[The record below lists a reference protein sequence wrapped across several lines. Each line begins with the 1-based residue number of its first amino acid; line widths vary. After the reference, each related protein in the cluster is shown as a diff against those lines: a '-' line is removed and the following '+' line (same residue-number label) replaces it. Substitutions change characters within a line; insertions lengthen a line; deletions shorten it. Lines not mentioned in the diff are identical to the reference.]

1 VRKANH
7 HLPFFALAILFAGS
21 LALAQ
26 PPEVQI
32 LHIPREDLSRAPE
45 YSDSGVFLPLS
56 EILKLARE
64 AQGPQQIRAAI
75 APATC
80 ASIHLRGT
88 LRKALA
94 LEGLL
99 AFDCPWE
106 GWKATLVDDGTM
118 PWTSQQSK
126 APAFLTRVDGCTWLF
141 VKGPAKGEVLL
152 KAQVPAGAGDGAGDA
167 GINLK
172 FARFFAPCRVDL
184 DLGADFEFVG
194 SSVPA
199 ELGGTE
205 RAEARTANLLS
216 IWPAHQ
222 QAASVHLRR
231 KTSLEAPPAY
241 RAELARV
248 VAAAGAA
255 LEVAD
260 ELTLKGR
267 FLPDKPIQAALP
279 QGLRLL
285 HADPRGNARIE
296 IGEKTLTL
304 IPREETDRIGFQAV
318 SAADVRDGNAVLGEW
333 GLSAASREA
342 DLVLRSSERLAP
354 VLSAPSP
361 SLVPVSATAT
371 ERRYSCWGPL
381 PPLEVA
387 LARRDVARPPSI
399 SAFLSLARSEAQVQY
414 RVEFQD
420 ARRNDF
426 IFTAP
431 EAWVLVDV
439 DVREP
444 GQRSPQYTI
453 QQGNVQQV
461 AQPQPQQGARQ
472 MARQAAQQSVQ
483 QGAVQ
488 QAAQPQPQQG
498 TQQMAQQDQGGGQMG
513 QQAAA
518 PPRSVPF
525 SLQEQGGGR
534 WRVAWDPS
542 GLPLQV
548 VFTLHRIGAWGAPGA
563 TAELPLPFAVFEG
576 ARPSRYVMEATW
588 PGEMDVRARGL
599 SGLSVQPAEP
609 SLGGAAS
616 EKDRNDNKDSKDNND
631 SKDEDNKDS
640 RPLSHSAL
648 STQHSA
654 LSSQHSA
661 LSLRASSGSPKGLLE
676 IRGRESD
683 TQATVVTTIS
693 VAEDRATV
701 RALIAYQV
709 RFAPAGV
716 FRFTLPSGTGRNVRI
731 DAPGIRETNLEAS
744 ADGDTWTV
752 TTQEGVLGRFEVQ
765 VQWPLE
771 ARPDRD
777 LIVAPEVRIPG
788 VTSQRGFVILEG
800 SETLRLNTETKNL
813 AEADR
818 AELPDLPWTSTSR
831 LLAVYRYIE
840 PRYLLRIQAEKFKP
854 EPALTA
860 LVSKAE
866 LSTTL
871 APSGERF
878 TRAHYTVTPTSD
890 RQFFELQLPKG
901 AKIWS
906 VLVNGE
912 GAKPA
917 RRSDAGL
924 GEITLIP
931 LPAAASAG
939 TDYSVTVIYQEQGE
953 PLKDTGRL
961 VFQGPNLATP
971 INQTLWNLN
980 LPLGFT
986 YLSFAGSDGRAFS
999 VHQPTARFFRSAHYP
1014 NRIIIMGMP
1023 LPAILI
1029 LTVLGVVVALA
1040 AWKIRRQ
1047 PRPAGAA
1054 GMAAPSAPAA
1064 KRARKPVSLL
1074 NIVLLFLIIV
1084 FIIMQP
1090 WFGVF
1095 VAILAIVGALIY
1107 YRKPKKEPGQGAETP
1122 PPLYPT
1128 MGEPEWPRPAGP
1140 PPVPGAP
1147 PAAPT
1152 APPPAPPTPA
1162 PSGCATSILV
1172 YVVVGVIIAILAA
1185 ISVPNFLE
1193 AQIRS
1198 KVSRAQSDMRSLGT
1212 ALEAYMVDNNAY
1224 PQDMRILWQGPVKYI
1239 TSGPSDPYSGEY
1251 GGAGRDFRYVLRDG
1265 LWMIYSIG
1273 PDGQDNGGEIAYDAT
1288 NGTNSA
1294 GDIIRFKGGET
1305 TFNWRFTELRSE
1317 ERQEMEKAAQVATAA
1332 KSEPM
1337 PDAVLRRRLVSDRA
1351 QVLGG
1356 QPVTL
1361 PPVSPQ
1367 AAPSSDKKVGDEMRA
1382 GAAVAGQKPDYVGTP
1397 GPPVQG
1403 PGGPPKAPITQAFPG
1418 MTPGVTDYS
1427 QQAGFPESARERLT
1441 FATRASQRQEGLLS
1455 LQIEV
1460 PQGGIQREFTTYGG
1474 EAKMTIRLIEEQRF
1488 LRARFLV
1495 WALAFLYMLSVWL
1508 RDRRRF
1514 RIVFAQWTAATLI
1527 LPVLIETAWG
1537 VYFNAALQGIL
1548 FSLILPVLAYVL
1560 SRLNHQQV
1568 SNGTP
1573 GSAKVSALLL
1583 LASAMVWAGG
1593 TARAAESQDSA
1604 SSVPVRV
1611 LVPYEAKTIPMD
1623 APQPL
1628 PGSPDPLAF
1637 ISRADFTRLWDAL
1650 RTTPAGPRPLAPA
1663 LAEVLL
1669 DGSLPADKPLF
1680 KCDLRLGAANPADV
1694 PTSIPL
1700 RMAGLTLRTWTSDPA
1715 GAALQTTGD
1724 RLFLLMPPHW
1734 AGTISAEADLP
1745 CESTGA
1751 SGNVKIDFPN
1761 AASGRWSLT
1770 FPDRRIGPSGPAAS
1784 LCCREETAAGTAV
1797 LYGPARPGLLDLS
1810 WLPLS
1815 QTEGGATA
1823 ASAKDWSAEIR
1834 TNVRWSGLSSAD
1846 WKANIHLSTVAP
1858 DCSLPREIEFRLQ
1871 PGVRVAQATGANLLG
1886 TTVRTAPAGPGASP
1900 GAEALSVIF
1909 RLGQTRVADVTLEG
1923 IMTRQEAAA
1932 AEAANSQQWVVP
1944 ALRAPQGV
1952 DARSFLTLEIRD
1964 SIEVLA
1970 IEPKNLERTAGRPTG
1985 APESG
1990 YTAQSYET
1998 ASGDWNLTA
2007 QLRRLRANF
2016 SAETAEVF
2024 APANGF
2030 LHQSARVR
2038 LVPRGST
2045 LCECAL
2051 TLPAGVRVQS
2061 IAGGV
2066 SGWVQS
2072 GGNVAV
2078 GFEPPIENPTEI
2090 TLTSLSDLPTSN
2102 GVLTIAPLRVNGASS
2117 AQRSAAILVSADD
2130 EMAETDLAKAV
2141 PRPPDLRDFQMV
2153 DALVS
2158 TEKRLE
2164 GYVRAYTLA
2173 SDSPLRFTLKSVG
2186 AASFDTVYNQVTI
2199 SEGLQSLDC
2208 VVRAAPSRGRLT
2220 EIEAMLLLGSPD
2232 PGAASRLEVSGPVR
2246 NIRTKA
2252 LSDLSLLVT
2261 VELTAPQAR
2270 PVQVRFQLDQ
2280 AIPSETGSKVRVM
2293 VMLPVNRAGRQAFL
2307 LLRRAFEGVLSPADV
2322 GGART
2327 IDPAKIQWP
2336 QGAFRVLSSDEALE
2350 LPVSAQAGPSF
2361 ILTRHARE
2369 EALRAA
2375 VEVLRQ
2381 RTILTE
2387 DGLERHELE
2396 IVLQNESEQFLRV
2409 ALPYPK
2415 KDITIYEVQVAS
2427 RRVKPTF
2434 GTERGREVLLVPLIR
2449 TGLLEPEFTIRV
2461 AYTVSGQPALR
2472 SGGKREQRLPE
2483 ILGGVPVSQS
2493 ALILMLPDNYKYS
2506 GFKGELSRVEEV
2518 DLQIDET
2525 LRAARTAEKMAM
2537 AVRLGGKK
2545 IQVKAMGKLAT
2556 MQLETQSKL
2565 DEVKRLNEAQQRN
2578 VLRITKG
2585 KGADVQLEQKLQQER
2600 GANLKAAE
2608 KSVSNV
2614 EWNNDESYTSD
2625 TFHAYLNT
2633 LSNRALPSAQAAQQ
2647 VQLGQPGGGPG
2658 AGPAAPGA
2666 QAQVPSI
2673 SFPRT
2678 GLAYAFR
2685 QLQGTGQVT
2694 FKYASLEKAGRRND
2708 ILLALVLAGLVAA
2721 LTWWS
2726 RHIFASVRRVVVA
2739 LLVVSLLCVCF
2750 GVALDASI
2758 PLLTACVLFLLLRR
2772 RGAVRQV

>member
-1 VRKANH
+1 
-7 HLPFFALAILFAGS
+7 
-21 LALAQ
+21 
-26 PPEVQI
+26 
-32 LHIPREDLSRAPE
+32 
-45 YSDSGVFLPLS
+45 
-56 EILKLARE
+56 
-64 AQGPQQIRAAI
+64 
-75 APATC
+75 
-80 ASIHLRGT
+80 
-88 LRKALA
+88 
-94 LEGLL
+94 
-99 AFDCPWE
+99 
-106 GWKATLVDDGTM
+106 
-118 PWTSQQSK
+118 
-126 APAFLTRVDGCTWLF
+126 
-141 VKGPAKGEVLL
+141 
-152 KAQVPAGAGDGAGDA
+152 
-167 GINLK
+167 
-172 FARFFAPCRVDL
+172 
-184 DLGADFEFVG
+184 
-194 SSVPA
+194 
-199 ELGGTE
+199 
-205 RAEARTANLLS
+205 
-216 IWPAHQ
+216 
-222 QAASVHLRR
+222 
-231 KTSLEAPPAY
+231 
-241 RAELARV
+241 
-248 VAAAGAA
+248 
-255 LEVAD
+255 
-260 ELTLKGR
+260 
-267 FLPDKPIQAALP
+267 
-279 QGLRLL
+279 
-285 HADPRGNARIE
+285 
-296 IGEKTLTL
+296 
-304 IPREETDRIGFQAV
+304 
-318 SAADVRDGNAVLGEW
+318 
-333 GLSAASREA
+333 
-342 DLVLRSSERLAP
+342 
-354 VLSAPSP
+354 
-361 SLVPVSATAT
+361 
-371 ERRYSCWGPL
+371 
-381 PPLEVA
+381 
-387 LARRDVARPPSI
+387 
-399 SAFLSLARSEAQVQY
+399 
-414 RVEFQD
+414 
-420 ARRNDF
+420 
-426 IFTAP
+426 
-431 EAWVLVDV
+431 
-439 DVREP
+439 
-444 GQRSPQYTI
+444 
-453 QQGNVQQV
+453 
-461 AQPQPQQGARQ
+461 
-472 MARQAAQQSVQ
+472 
-483 QGAVQ
+483 
-488 QAAQPQPQQG
+488 
-498 TQQMAQQDQGGGQMG
+498 MAQQDQGGGQMA

-542 GLPLQV
+542 GLALQV

-563 TAELPLPFAVFEG
+563 TAELALPFAVFEG
-576 ARPSRYVMEATW
+576 ARPSRYVMEAAW

-599 SGLSVQPAEP
+599 SGLAVQPTEL

-616 EKDRNDNKDSKDNND
+616 EKDHNDNKDNNDNKDDKDSKDNENPR
-631 SKDEDNKDS
+631 S
-640 RPLSHSAL
+640 LSLSAL

-654 LSSQHSA
+654 LSSQRSALSSQRSA
-661 LSLRASSGSPKGLLE
+661 LSLRASSAAPKGLLE

-683 TQATVVTTIS
+683 VQATVVTTIS

-716 FRFTLPSGTGRNVRI
+716 FRFTLPAGTGRNVRI
-731 DAPGIRETNLEAS
+731 DAPGIRETNLEPS

-752 TTQEGVLGRFEVQ
+752 TSQEGVLGRFEVQ
-765 VQWPLE
+765 VGWPLE
-771 ARPDRD
+771 ARPGRD
-777 LIVAPEVRIPG
+777 PIVAPEVRIPG

-860 LVSKAE
+860 LVRKAE

-890 RQFFELQLPKG
+890 RQFFELQLPKD

-917 RRSDAGL
+917 RRSDAGV

-931 LPAAASAG
+931 LPAAAAAG
-939 TDYSVTVIYQEQGE
+939 TDYSVTVIYQEQGK

-961 VFQGPNLATP
+961 EFQGPNLATP

-986 YLSFAGSDGRAFS
+986 YLSFAGSDGRAFN

-1014 NRIIIMGMP
+1014 NRIIIMDKDDMP

-1029 LTVLGVVVALA
+1029 LTFLGAVVALTV
-1040 AWKIRRQ
+1040 WKIRRL
-1047 PRPAGAA
+1047 PRPAGVA
-1054 GMAAPSAPAA
+1054 GMAAPGVPSRGVSGKKTSV
-1064 KRARKPVSLL
+1064 KRIALIL
-1074 NIVLLFLIIV
+1074 GIILWGLMLLIIL
-1084 FIIMQP
+1084 P
-1090 WFGVF
+1090 ALPG
-1095 VAILAIVGALIY
+1095 LGAFLVVVTVLGLFAFSKM
-1107 YRKPKKEPGQGAETP
+1107 RKKKLRKAAEVPPGQETP
-1122 PPLYPT
+1122 PLYAT

-1140 PPVPGAP
+1140 PPLPGAP

-1152 APPPAPPTPA
+1152 VPPSAPPTPPTPA
-1162 PSGCATSILV
+1162 PSGCASSLLV
-1172 YVVVGVIIAILAA
+1172 YLVVGVIIAILAA

-1198 KVSRAQSDMRSLGT
+1198 KVSRAQSDMRSLAT
-1212 ALEAYMVDNNAY
+1212 ALEAYVVDNNAY

-1239 TSGPSDPYSGEY
+1239 PSGPADPYSGEY
-1251 GGAGRDFRYVLRDG
+1251 SGAGRDFRYVLRDG

-1294 GDIIRFKGGET
+1294 GDIIRFKGGEST
-1305 TFNWRFTELRSE
+1305 YNRRFTELRSE
-1317 ERQEMEKAAQVATAA
+1317 ERQEMEKTAPAA
-1332 KSEPM
+1332 KSESM
-1337 PDAVLRRRLVSDRA
+1337 PDGAAAGRRQISDRLQA
-1351 QVLGG
+1351 PGA
-1356 QPVTL
+1356 QPVAP
-1361 PPVSPQ
+1361 PPVPPQ
-1367 AAPSSDKKVGDEMRA
+1367 PAPSDKTDRGEMLA
-1382 GAAVAGQKPDYVGTP
+1382 GAAVVGQKPDYVGTP
-1397 GPPVQG
+1397 GPRGQG
-1403 PGGPPKAPITQAFPG
+1403 PGGPAKAPIMPAFPG
-1418 MTPGVTDYS
+1418 WTPGGADGS
-1427 QQAGFPESARERLT
+1427 QPAGFPESARERLT
-1441 FATRASQRQEGLLS
+1441 SRATQRQEGLLS

-1474 EAKMTIRLIEEQRF
+1474 EAKMTIRLIEEKRF

-1514 RIVFAQWTAATLI
+1514 RIVFVQWTAATLI

-1560 SRLNHQQV
+1560 SRLNHQQI
-1568 SNGTP
+1568 SNGVP

-1583 LASAMVWAGG
+1583 LATLTVWAGG

-1628 PGSPDPLAF
+1628 PGSPNPLAF

-1650 RTTPAGPRPLAPA
+1650 RTTPAGPRPPAPV

-1680 KCDLRLGAANPADV
+1680 RCDLRLSAANPADV

-1700 RMAGLTLRTWTSDPA
+1700 RMAGLTLRMWTSDPA
-1715 GAALQTTGD
+1715 GAALQNTGD
-1724 RLFLLMPPHW
+1724 GLLLLMPPHW

-1745 CESTGA
+1745 CESAGA
-1751 SGNVKIDFPN
+1751 SGRVKIEFPD
-1761 AASGRWSLT
+1761 AASGRWNLT
-1770 FPDRRIGPSGPAAS
+1770 FPDRRIGPSEPAAS
-1784 LCCREETAAGTAV
+1784 LCCREEAAAGTVV

-1815 QTEGGATA
+1815 QTEGGPTA

-1871 PGVRVAQATGANLLG
+1871 PGVRVSQATGASLLG
-1886 TTVRTAPAGPGASP
+1886 TTVRTSPAGPGSSP

-1909 RLGQTRVADVTLEG
+1909 RLGQTRAADITLEG

-1970 IEPKNLERTAGRPTG
+1970 IEPKNLERTAGRAAG
-1985 APESG
+1985 APQPG
-1990 YTAQSYET
+1990 YTAQSYQT
-1998 ASGDWNLTA
+1998 ASGDWSLTA

-2016 SAETAEVF
+2016 SADTAEVF

-2030 LHQSARVR
+2030 LHQSSRVR

-2045 LCECAL
+2045 LCECVL

-2078 GFEPPIENPTEI
+2078 GFDPPIENPAEI
-2090 TLTSLSDLPTSN
+2090 VLTAVSDLPTSN
-2102 GVLTIAPLRVNGASS
+2102 GSLTIAPLRVNGAS
-2117 AQRSAAILVSADD
+2117 AIKRSAAILVSADD

-2141 PRPPDLRDFQMV
+2141 PRPPDQTDYQMLDSLMPRV
-2153 DALVS
+2153 RAM
-2158 TEKRLE
+2158 
-2164 GYVRAYTLA
+2164 GGAVRAYTLA

-2186 AASFDTVYNQVTI
+2186 ATSLDAAYNQVTI

-2208 VVRAAPSRGRLT
+2208 VMQATPRRGRLA
-2220 EIEAMLLLGSPD
+2220 EIEAVLLLGSPD

-2246 NIRTKA
+2246 NVRTKS

-2261 VELTAPQAR
+2261 AELTAPQSR
-2270 PVQVRFQLDQ
+2270 RVQVRFQLDQ
-2280 AIPSETGSKVRVM
+2280 AIPSETGSTVRAM
-2293 VMLPVNRAGRQAFL
+2293 VMLPANRAGAQAFL
-2307 LLRRAFEGVLSPADV
+2307 LLRRAFEGVLSPANL

-2327 IDPAKIQWP
+2327 IDPAKVQWP
-2336 QGAFRVLSSDEALE
+2336 QSAFRVLPSDEALE

-2361 ILTRHARE
+2361 TLTRHARE

-2427 RRVKPTF
+2427 RRVKPAF
-2434 GTERGREVLLVPLIR
+2434 GTESGREVLLVPLIR
-2449 TGLLEPEFTIRV
+2449 TGLLEPEFTIRA
-2461 AYTVSGQPALR
+2461 AYTVSGRPALK

-2493 ALILMLPDNYKYS
+2493 ALVLMLPDNFKYS
-2506 GFKGELSRVEEV
+2506 RFKGELSRVEEV

-2537 AVRLGGKK
+2537 AVRVSGKK
-2545 IQVKAMGKLAT
+2545 IQEKAMGQLAI
-2556 MQLETQSKL
+2556 MQLETQNKL
-2565 DEVKRLNEAQQRN
+2565 DEVKRLNEAQQKN
-2578 VLRITKG
+2578 VRRITKG
-2585 KGADVQLEQKLQQER
+2585 KGDEVQLEQKLQQER

-2608 KSVSNV
+2608 KSFSNV

-2625 TFHAYLNT
+2625 TFHAYLNAVAT
-2633 LSNRALPSAQAAQQ
+2633 NQALPSAQAAQR
-2647 VQLGQPGGGPG
+2647 VQLGQPGVGP
-2658 AGPAAPGA
+2658 AGVPAAPVPGIQPA
-2666 QAQVPSI
+2666 QTQVPSI
-2673 SFPRT
+2673 IFPRT

-2685 QLQGTGQVT
+2685 QLQGTGKVT

-2721 LTWWS
+2721 LTWYS
-2726 RHIFASVRRVVVA
+2726 RRIFASVRRVVVA
-2739 LLVVSLLCVCF
+2739 LLVASVLCVCF

-2772 RGAVRQV
+2772 RVAVRQV